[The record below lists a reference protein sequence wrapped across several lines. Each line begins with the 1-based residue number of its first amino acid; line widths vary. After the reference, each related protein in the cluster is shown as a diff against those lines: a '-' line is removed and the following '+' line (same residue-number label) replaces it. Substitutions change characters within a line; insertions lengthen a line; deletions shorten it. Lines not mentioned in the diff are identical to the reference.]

1 MWEFLKHPLFLLLV
15 GFALTGVIVPAIT
28 RLWQTRQ
35 KELEIKIDLVS
46 DVSESVMTF
55 LMAIQ
60 FVHVKPRRY
69 PDRAK
74 ELSEFQQE
82 LNKRY
87 FEWEVRRSVI
97 GTKLEAYLPDKTIP
111 AKWTDFDDA
120 MNDFYAQEGM
130 SKDALQTFAPGVSGK
145 LSRLLGEDVGHTWSQ
160 QREAILKMKAEI
172 IAKILA
178 SPTLNIR
185 ARALTSA
192 CSPISIR
199 IGY

>member
-28 RLWQTRQ
+28 RLWQIRQ

-60 FVHVKPRRY
+60 FVHLTPRRF
-69 PDRAK
+69 PDRAQ

-87 FEWEVRRSVI
+87 IEWEVRRSVI
-97 GTKLEAYLPDKTIP
+97 GTKLEAYLPHTSIP
-111 AKWTDFDDA
+111 KEWTNFSA
-120 MNDFYAQEGM
+120 VMNDFYAQEGM
-130 SKDALQTFAPGVSGK
+130 SKEGIPTFAIGISGQ
-145 LSRLLGEDVGHTWSQ
+145 LSRLLGEDVGHNWGQ
-160 QREAILKMKAEI
+160 LKEAILKMKAEI

-178 SPTLNIR
+178 ARRLNIR
-185 ARALTSA
+185 ARALFE
-192 CSPISIR
+192 
-199 IGY
+199 